1 MVSTNVNG
9 SQPANSNLLA
19 NHETIRQQEAA
30 KQIYELPESV
40 NKMINS
46 LLKQSN
52 DQNEAQK
59 TA

>member
-1 MVSTNVNG
+1 MARNKLI
-9 SQPANSNLLA
+9 Q
-19 NHETIRQQEAA
+19 IQQEDA